1 MGSRIKNTDFL
12 AQPRLQRRHL
22 LHREDRTLEKVSAKR
37 TEHTLPQMNA
47 QKGERAEE
55 VQKAQRE
62 IGIVLSK
69 WRNAQRNSALSPS
82 SPSRPFSHL
91 AIFGLHFGMRLNRW
105 LLLPAAHS
113 LMNIASPV
121 FAISNSFLSLSLS
134 PPLEG
139 RRYLAFLA
147 VLIDQYP
154 DGGSAREIIC
164 ADKHFYAPD
173 TTPKS
178 AIKKRERNFFHGW
191 AGEEQSGTVRKRC
204 SGPDKA

>member
-1 MGSRIKNTDFL
+1 MEER
-12 AQPRLQRRHL
+12 P
-22 LHREDRTLEKVSAKR
+22 
-37 TEHTLPQMNA
+37 TEFCPFSL
-47 QKGERAEE
+47 
-55 VQKAQRE
+55 
-62 IGIVLSK
+62 
-69 WRNAQRNSALSPS
+69 
-82 SPSRPFSHL
+82 SRPFFHL
-91 AIFGLHFGMRLNRW
+91 AIFGLHFGMRLNHW

-121 FAISNSFLSLSLS
+121 FAISNSFLSLS

-178 AIKKRERNFFHGW
+178 AIKKRERNVFHGW
-191 AGEEQSGTVRKRC
+191 AGEEQSQSDGPETVLLLW
-204 SGPDKA
+204 A

>member
-1 MGSRIKNTDFL
+1 MGSRIRSTDFL

-22 LHREDRTLEKVSAKR
+22 LHREDRTLEKVSARR

-47 QKGERAEE
+47 QKGERE
-55 VQKAQRE
+55 QKKRKKAQRE
-62 IGIVLSK
+62 IGIVLNK

-121 FAISNSFLSLSLS
+121 FAISNSSLSLS
-134 PPLEG
+134 FG
-139 RRYLAFLA
+139 RASLLG
-147 VLIDQYP
+147 IS
-154 DGGSAREIIC
+154 GGA
-164 ADKHFYAPD
+164 
-173 TTPKS
+173 
-178 AIKKRERNFFHGW
+178 N
-191 AGEEQSGTVRKRC
+191 
-204 SGPDKA
+204 